1 MNNNIDE
8 YIVYWNKLDTLINE
22 KNKEIKLL
30 KGQKEEYQNKV
41 IEYLV
46 ENKLEKNVYSIDNNN
61 IKCKTTSI
69 KEPINLSY
77 LETQI
82 YTYFENDK
90 DTANKLYQ
98 FLLDNRNT
106 KTSMSLSKNKI
117 NTRKSI
123 KKSHK

>member
-1 MNNNIDE
+1 MLIMNNNIDE

-22 KNKEIKLL
+22 KNKEMKLL

-61 IKCKTTSI
+61 IKCKTSII

-77 LETQI
+77 LENQI
-82 YTYFENDK
+82 YKYFENDK
-90 DTANKLYQ
+90 ETANKLYQ
-98 FLLDNRNT
+98 FLLD
-106 KTSMSLSKNKI
+106 LDLI
-117 NTRKSI
+117 
-123 KKSHK
+123 HP